1 MRLNSHYAYCFYSFF
16 PPGLAVTYTCLAVCC
31 SLEAVTYFVSLKPLP
46 VLFLSYFVLFCP
58 SCSVNS
64 TCLMQ
69 LYLTVLPQAVF
80 HLSFPGFQILNL
92 FLLLAPFFFY
102 SLEHVIREPLPL
114 TSNKLLKTSST
125 AILQS
130 SSIKKF
136 NLYFCW
142 HIYLSLTIPQIILQI
157 AGLNNEQCMLFLG
170 TDSWATFCVQHCK
183 FGQLWKK
190 DGFCSSRPTYS
201 ISWLCS
207 CKIQDN
213 KWTAVRKVF
222 FKFSLI
228 SWHIFFLQKSL
239 KTSKVVKQ
247 LWSLS
252 TDH

>member
-183 FGQLWKK
+183 FGQL
-190 DGFCSSRPTYS
+190 
-201 ISWLCS
+201 
-207 CKIQDN
+207 
-213 KWTAVRKVF
+213 
-222 FKFSLI
+222 
-228 SWHIFFLQKSL
+228 
-239 KTSKVVKQ
+239 
-247 LWSLS
+247 
-252 TDH
+252 